1 MVLVGGRSPALGV
14 FGVGVVEGLL
24 LLLCRREARL
34 RAPSLRRVDRPRGA
48 ARRSR
53 LGLTAERRV
62 RAIYT
67 RVHFTQRGRGGIY
80 IWICTLSSYPDSKLS
95 VLFPHLH
102 SHSRPL
108 PRVRR

>member
-14 FGVGVVEGLL
+14 FGVGVVGGTTAASVVV
-24 LLLCRREARL
+24 EARL

-67 RVHFTQRGRGGIY
+67 RVLY
-80 IWICTLSSYPDSKLS
+80 
-95 VLFPHLH
+95 FPHLRTCT
-102 SHSRPL
+102 STSLSLSRPL
-108 PRVRR
+108 PRVRAEA

>member
-1 MVLVGGRSPALGV
+1 MCVCGDDRVSCVVTGAPWILMVLVGGRSPALGV
-14 FGVGVVEGLL
+14 FGVGVVGGTTAASVVV
-24 LLLCRREARL
+24 EARL

-67 RVHFTQRGRGGIY
+67 RV
-80 IWICTLSSYPDSKLS
+80 
-95 VLFPHLH
+95 LFPHLH
-102 SHSRPL
+102 RHHSPALSATSAREG
-108 PRVRR
+108 

>member
-14 FGVGVVEGLL
+14 FGVGVVGGTTAASVVV
-24 LLLCRREARL
+24 EARL

-67 RVHFTQRGRGGIY
+67 RV
-80 IWICTLSSYPDSKLS
+80 
-95 VLFPHLH
+95 LFPHLQVLALAL
-102 SHSRPL
+102 PL
-108 PRVRR
+108 SATSAREAVRASEA

>member
-14 FGVGVVEGLL
+14 FGVGVVGGTTAASVVV
-24 LLLCRREARL
+24 EARL

-67 RVHFTQRGRGGIY
+67 RV
-80 IWICTLSSYPDSKLS
+80 
-95 VLFPHLH
+95 LFPHSTL
-102 SHSRPL
+102 STSTTLALSATSAREG
-108 PRVRR
+108 